1 VVCGW
6 WEVEVGGKN
15 GREEIFMAVTLP
27 MHADTVLDLKRF
39 ADVFG
44 QSVESVRV
52 GPSDQVEDMR
62 CAQRCHHFPEG
73 RVTQDTTEFCFGFL
87 QVGGKKKKKEWGISL
102 QWQFLLLLPAGW
114 AGWLGLVTHEKAEKD
129 RTGSGWRNRTH
140 NEKGPHFQRAI
151 GRITRV
157 FELMVLSLFCFVTGL
172 VMGLVSVVLTVVWR
186 DCLIT
191 ALCFIY
197 RKRNCVVSTFAEQI

>member
-1 VVCGW
+1 MTSLQRLTSFQRLTSLQPEKLSSCVPSLQTPSRQGVVCGW

-129 RTGSGWRNRTH
+129 RTGSG
-140 NEKGPHFQRAI
+140 
-151 GRITRV
+151 
-157 FELMVLSLFCFVTGL
+157 
-172 VMGLVSVVLTVVWR
+172 
-186 DCLIT
+186 
-191 ALCFIY
+191 
-197 RKRNCVVSTFAEQI
+197 